1 MVQLV
6 LGKTTK
12 RAATDTLMA
21 AVTSAD
27 IPDAVLY
34 VGYPILTTADETIVA
49 DAMLISPRCG
59 VVLFDIIEEGQRP
72 SEVFWR
78 ERAAAQTKLYLSLE
92 SRLIAEP
99 LLCSGRRLAVPIE
112 IFTFAAI
119 EMPGVPKVDSITL
132 TTPESL
138 AEAIR
143 TRPTMDRA
151 YLRPLNGL
159 LQRVKTIKPPKKR
172 ESVTREGSRGAAIKA
187 IESAINE
194 LDWWQNR
201 AAIETPD
208 GPQRIRGL
216 AGSGKTIVL
225 ALKAAYLHAFF
236 PDWTIGVTFYTQSL
250 YEQFEDLIR
259 RFAYQHLNTEPDWS
273 KVRILHA
280 WGSYRRP
287 GVYSEI
293 ASSYRVEG
301 RDLAYGKAKYGS
313 RKAFEGICEELLQI
327 VEKDPG
333 REMFDALLIDEAQ
346 DLPTSFFRLA
356 FHVTRAPKRIVW
368 AYDEM
373 QNLGDFTMESPPRL
387 FGLTRSGAPKVQELV
402 NQEGRPH
409 QDIILPV
416 CYRNSPWVLAVAHA
430 LGFGIY
436 RADGLIQM
444 FDEPELWADIG
455 YEVVD
460 GQLAPGKDVTV
471 SRRANASPSFFSDHL
486 KPEDSVV
493 CRCFDT
499 QDEQIAWVVDD
510 ICENL
515 RGQDLEANDFLV
527 ILADPLTVATEAAP
541 LMAALK
547 ARSIESHIAGVTFSR
562 DSFFVEGSVAISG
575 IYRAKGNEAP
585 MVYVLNSEYCF
596 DGPELIRRRN
606 ILFTAITRSRAW
618 VRICGCGPE
627 MKSLAAE
634 VDAVARN
641 GYRLS
646 FPVPTEEQLAALRRI
661 HRDMTAAERRR
672 IANHAD
678 ALISFARDM
687 ERGVID
693 KDALPKEVMQR
704 LYRLLREDDERS

>member
-1 MVQLV
+1 MIQLV

-12 RAATDTLMA
+12 TAAADALVAALAQTDI
-21 AVTSAD
+21 AD
-27 IPDAVLY
+27 ALLY

-49 DAMLISPRCG
+49 DAMLISPDCG

-72 SEVFWR
+72 SEVFWS

-92 SRLIAEP
+92 SKLITETS
-99 LLCSGRRLAVPIE
+99 LCSGRRLDVPIE
-112 IFTFAAI
+112 VFTFAVI
-119 EMPGVPKVDSITL
+119 EPPGVPQIDSLIL
-132 TTPESL
+132 TTPQSL
-138 AEAIR
+138 AEAVR
-143 TRPTMDRA
+143 TRPAMERA

-172 ESVTREGSRGAAIKA
+172 ESVTRESSRGAVIKT

-201 AAIETPD
+201 AAIETPE

-301 RDLAYGKAKYGS
+301 RDLAYGKSKYGS

-333 REMFDALLIDEAQ
+333 KEMFDALLIDEAQ

-356 FHVTRAPKRIVW
+356 FHVTREPKRIVW

-373 QNLGDFTMESPPRL
+373 QNLGDFNMESPPKL
-387 FGLTRSGAPKVQELV
+387 FGLTKSGAPKVHELV

-430 LGFGIY
+430 LGFGVY
-436 RADGLIQM
+436 RTGGLIQM

-455 YEVVD
+455 YEVVH
-460 GQLAPGKDVTV
+460 GELAPGKDVTV
-471 SRRANASPSFFSDHL
+471 SRRANASPSFFSDNL

-493 CRCFDT
+493 CRYFDT
-499 QDEQIAWVVDD
+499 QDEQLAWVVDD

-515 RGQDLEANDFLV
+515 RSQELEASDFLV
-527 ILADPLTVATEAAP
+527 ILADPLTVAAEAAP

-547 ARSIESHIAGVTFSR
+547 ARSVESHIAGVTFSR

-585 MVYVLNSEYCF
+585 IVYVLNSEYCF

-606 ILFTAITRSRAW
+606 ILFTAITRSRGW

-627 MKSLAAE
+627 MKCLAGE
-634 VDAVARN
+634 VEAVAAHD
-641 GYRLS
+641 YRLS
-646 FPVPTEEQLAALRRI
+646 FRVPTEEQLAALRRI
-661 HRDMTAAERRR
+661 HRDMTAAEKKR
-672 IANHAD
+672 IASHTD
-678 ALISFARDM
+678 ALTSFARDM

-693 KDALPKEVMQR
+693 KDALPKEVLER
-704 LYRLLREDDERS
+704 LQKLLREDEEP